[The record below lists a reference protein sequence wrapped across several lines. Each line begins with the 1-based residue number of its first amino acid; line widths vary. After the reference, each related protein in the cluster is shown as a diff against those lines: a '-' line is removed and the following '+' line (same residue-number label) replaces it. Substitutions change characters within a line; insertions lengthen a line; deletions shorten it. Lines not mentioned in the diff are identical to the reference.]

1 MKLKL
6 FQQNPT
12 VEKYKPDSALRQI
25 ESLDI
30 DRKEDLE
37 RFRAWMEGAAK
48 EKSELPDQGELDELN
63 KQATSGRGISLG
75 LLGVMAAIPLAG
87 LALGGGLTGLSK
99 IANDAMS
106 AITGGGGKPGAGAG
120 NDNLLGIDTQDK
132 PGATNPKQKFPRL
145 PGLPGGGGK
154 LSPKVNPTTPKSS
167 RPASSTPRSNAAGN
181 QVSPGQQSRTN
192 SNRATK
198 PGQTSKGVTQPRKP
212 SPLKGFKAKL
222 ETGTAFGG
230 KGSGLQKRFH
240 KLFSG
245 KNPLQGFIKKIF
257 GTKVGRKAIGS
268 VLGKAVRRIPI
279 LGAVIGTLM
288 DIFLGGEKVGR
299 AIFKGV
305 GAGMFGALGAAIGGP
320 FALFTGIGGMA
331 IGEWA
336 GGMLYDKIFGGGGA
350 KVIPKATDE
359 TEEQIIF
366 GKEELETLKKQQQGQ
381 QRGQQQGQQGQ
392 QQQFTVPTSE
402 IPAEGSSE
410 EEWAAHFRRLDAMSG
425 QQTSNQSSS
434 QTAGQPLRGSVSSG
448 GNGPLVD
455 VISQKAMKDNYG
467 VPTGPVRTR
476 GRGSGHG
483 GVDIGTGSQTGYY
496 VAYRSSGTVSLVRSL
511 SGYGNTVIIN
521 IGNLDFLFAHLA
533 RKSDLKPGQSY
544 NGEIIG
550 EIGNTGRSFGG
561 GGQHLHFEV
570 RPAGGGGGS
579 DVDPEPYV
587 SALVIGRLDPNSE
600 KSRVGGVQSGE
611 EMPNAPGQVET
622 PQQTRQQPGIVQ
634 QMTKMLEPM
643 MPIIKLFEY
652 MSDKELMDKTVIYGR
667 DPETGLPIPNFKP
680 VKPAPVK
687 QDMVSVFTQAA
698 EMAQGDVVII
708 QGGQTV
714 VPSGGSESAPSP
726 NIHASGGSGRT
737 VFVGG
742 GFSFP
747 DTYRGMMAT
756 KLKNN

>member
-87 LALGGGLTGLSK
+87 LALGGGFTGLSK

-106 AITGGGGKPGAGAG
+106 AITGGGDKPGAGAG
-120 NDNLLGIDTQDK
+120 NDNLLGIDPENKSGVAVAAVATAG
-132 PGATNPKQKFPRL
+132 GAKLIGKAGKKLPTNVK
-145 PGLPGGGGK
+145 
-154 LSPKVNPTTPKSS
+154 PTTPKAPKVS

-198 PGQTSKGVTQPRKP
+198 PGQTPKGVTQPRNP

-257 GTKVGRKAIGS
+257 GTKVGRKAL
-268 VLGKAVRRIPI
+268 VKTLGGFFRKIPLVGALLGFLIDITLGGETAKRAGFKAAGAALGGTIFSGI
-279 LGAVIGTLM
+279 LGALGSIVPIAGNAIGYG
-288 DIFLGGEKVGR
+288 LGLWGGMEFGSWFGGWLHDR
-299 AIFKGV
+299 IFKNGQ
-305 GAGMFGALGAAIGGP
+305 AAK
-320 FALFTGIGGMA
+320 LS
-331 IGEWA
+331 
-336 GGMLYDKIFGGGGA
+336 
-350 KVIPKATDE
+350 KVDTE
-359 TEEQIIF
+359 TTEEQLLY
-366 GKEELETLKKQQQGQ
+366 GEQTEE
-381 QRGQQQGQQGQ
+381 
-392 QQQFTVPTSE
+392 
-402 IPAEGSSE
+402 A
-410 EEWAAHFRRLDAMSG
+410 DAP
-425 QQTSNQSSS
+425 
-434 QTAGQPLRGSVSSG
+434 AGQPLRGSQQTTQNQTSTGTGNVNQWLHGNPNRAGYDAGHAGQANAHDHFSFNSRESAVKAYRALKAAGYKITEFEGYGKYTRNGMRPGSHSAG
-448 GNGPLVD
+448 GGHF
-455 VISQKAMKDNYG
+455 
-467 VPTGPVRTR
+467 GPVGGAPTYNDLSD
-476 GRGSGHG
+476 GTAFDIPWSSYGSGPITQK
-483 GVDIGTGSQTGYY
+483 DYD
-496 VAYRSSGTVSLVRSL
+496 L
-511 SGYGNTVIIN
+511 SFKAAQIVGAV
-521 IGNLDFLFAHLA
+521 
-533 RKSDLKPGQSY
+533 
-544 NGEIIG
+544 
-550 EIGNTGRSFGG
+550 
-561 GGQHLHFEV
+561 
-570 RPAGGGGGS
+570 GGGGGS
-579 DVDPEPYV
+579 NAAT
-587 SALVIGRLDPNSE
+587 S
-600 KSRVGGVQSGE
+600 QTSGE
-611 EMPNAPGQVET
+611 SPDYGQGRTEEQQS
-622 PQQTRQQPGIVQ
+622 PQKSFQQAV
-634 QMTKMLEPM
+634 TKMLEPM

-698 EMAQGDVVII
+698 EQAQGDVVII

-726 NIHASGGSGRT
+726 NIQASGGSGGT

-747 DTYRGMMAT
+747 ATYRGLMAT
-756 KLKNN
+756 KLKN